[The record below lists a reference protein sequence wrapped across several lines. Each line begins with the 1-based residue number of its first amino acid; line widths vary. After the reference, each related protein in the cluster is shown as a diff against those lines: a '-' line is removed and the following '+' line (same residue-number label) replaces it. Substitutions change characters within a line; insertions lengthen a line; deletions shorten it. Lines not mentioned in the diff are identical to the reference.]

1 MNPAGW
7 IRGAAGALAIA
18 AGAGCGNMKKQANA
32 RPYDASPDFADG
44 TSARTPPAHTVPAG
58 VLPPEATDA
67 SGRLRTAL
75 PVPVTAELLRRGRD
89 EFNAECSACHGPD
102 GYGQGIVVRRGFP
115 PPPSLHEDRLRSAPD
130 GHLYDVMVRGY
141 GLMYPAGHR
150 VAPADRWAVV
160 AYIRALQLSQ
170 HATLED
176 VPAARRAE
184 LEAR

>member
-1 MNPAGW
+1 V
-7 IRGAAGALAIA
+7 AAALGVA
-18 AGAGCGNMKKQANA
+18 AGAGCGNMKQQPNL
-32 RPYDASPDFADG
+32 RPYDASGNFADG

-58 VLPPEATDA
+58 TLPAEAADA
-67 SGRLRTAL
+67 AGRPRAVL
-75 PVPVTAELLRRGRD
+75 PVPITRELLRRGRD
-89 EFNAECSACHGPD
+89 EFDAECAACHGPD

-130 GHLYDVMVRGY
+130 GHYYDVMVRGY

-184 LEAR
+184 LEGP